1 MRIAIGI
8 WALLFWTLGAPAQA
22 VSQDVCDSANP
33 VPPCIGAPAPGDTQ
47 ISVHAAVGATYGD
60 AAVSVKLTRAGS
72 TESTTITAVA
82 TGAGIYGATVTPPL
96 SANDSIAVQ
105 VIGSGQPITLGP
117 IIVPT
122 ANTSTLYVLGLVGLN
137 ATGSSS
143 SGASQ
148 QYFAEFDVIA
158 PWNCREGKIAY
169 SLQHKCWL
177 WLNPRIASVPSPNS
191 AALNAL
197 GSSASS
203 IAGLAGSGSGQTV
216 GQITQSIEFQGGLEF
231 YLKSPWEGA
240 QFGRSRNWD
249 RTAISFIAGGG
260 VVTPFSAASGAP
272 EFSLNA
278 NAAQQFN
285 QNPALASL
293 YPQLASALCSYGFAG
308 ANCPKTPASSP
319 LSSPSIVAFV
329 SPSRA
334 RFYRDFYTGIR
345 LRTFYL
351 KGSCPDPSLHI
362 PEPALHLP
370 EPACKLDNTF
380 PGTFDVR
387 FGEDETVT
395 AGRLAPLVMTLAAS
409 YPLPGTNGSV
419 RVFGSVS
426 LRLRAN
432 QNSNPLL
439 LLPSASYATL
449 DQPSVVVQP
458 VAASDQDYYR
468 LGLGV
473 DLIPLIAKWAGH

>member
-1 MRIAIGI
+1 MRIVIGV
-8 WALLFWTLGAPAQA
+8 WALLFWTVGAAAQA
-22 VSQDVCDSANP
+22 VSQEVCDSANP

-47 ISVHAAVGATYGD
+47 ISVYAAAGVTNGD

-72 TESTTITAVA
+72 AESTTIAAVA

-96 SANDSIAVQ
+96 SANDAIAVQ
-105 VIGSGQPITLGP
+105 VAGSGPPITVGP
-117 IIVPT
+117 IFVPT
-122 ANTSTLYVLGLVGLN
+122 ANTSTLYVLGLVGIN

-158 PWNCREGKIAY
+158 PWNCRDGKIAY
-169 SLQHKCWL
+169 PLQHKCWL
-177 WLNPRIASVPSPNS
+177 WLDPRIASVPSANPNS
-191 AALNAL
+191 VTTL
-197 GSSASS
+197 GSSLSS
-203 IAGLAGSGSGQTV
+203 LGIANQPV
-216 GQITQSIEFQGGLEF
+216 GQIAQSLEFQGGLEF
-231 YLKSPWEGA
+231 YIKSPWEGA
-240 QFGRSRNWD
+240 QFGRNRNWD
-249 RTAISFIAGGG
+249 RTAISVIAGGG

-278 NAAQQFN
+278 NAAEQFN

-293 YPQLASALCSYGFAG
+293 YPQLASALCNYGFAG
-308 ANCPKTPASSP
+308 AGCPKTPASPIPSGV
-319 LSSPSIVAFV
+319 PSIVAFV
-329 SPSRA
+329 TPARA
-334 RFYRDFYTGIR
+334 RFYRDFYAGIR

-351 KGSCPDPSLHI
+351 KGSCPDPSLH
-362 PEPALHLP
+362 LP
-370 EPACKLDNTF
+370 ESGCKLENTF

-409 YPLPGTNGSV
+409 YPLPGTNGTV
-419 RVFGSVS
+419 RVFGSVN

-432 QNSNPLL
+432 QNHNPLL

-458 VAASDQDYYR
+458 VAPSDQDYYR
-468 LGLGV
+468 LGVGV
-473 DLIPLIAKWAGH
+473 DLIPLIAKWAGQH